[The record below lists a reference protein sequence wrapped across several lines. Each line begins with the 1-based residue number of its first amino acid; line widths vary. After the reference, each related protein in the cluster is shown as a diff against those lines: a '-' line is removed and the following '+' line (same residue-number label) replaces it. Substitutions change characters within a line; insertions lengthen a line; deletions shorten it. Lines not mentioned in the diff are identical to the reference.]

1 VISNVIN
8 NVWGWVAW
16 EPMADVALLWH
27 GVDEVPGDLG
37 RTVVT
42 IGVFDGVHRGH
53 RALIGRA
60 VYAAREANLPCVVVT
75 FDPHPAEVVRA
86 GSHPAMLSTLRHRAE
101 LLHGIGV
108 DGVLVLHFS
117 HAVSRLTAEEF
128 VATVLVDR
136 LHMARVVV
144 GANFRFGHRAL
155 GTVETLR
162 ELGPR
167 HEFTVD
173 AIDLVHD
180 SGVVLSSSYIR
191 QCIAEGDVETAAVV
205 LARPHR
211 VEGLVI
217 HGDHRGREL
226 GFPTANLATP
236 IHAAIP
242 ADGVYAGWLLRSD
255 RTTRFPAAISVGT
268 NPTFEGA
275 ERRVEAYALDRDDL
289 ELYGENVAIDFVARL
304 RGQERFE
311 SVDALIGQMK
321 SDVARTG
328 ELLDAYD

>member
-1 VISNVIN
+1 
-8 NVWGWVAW
+8 
-16 EPMADVALLWH
+16 MKADFALLWH
-27 GVDEVPGDLG
+27 GVDEIPGDLD
-37 RTVVT
+37 RPVVT

-53 RALIGRA
+53 RVLIERA
-60 VYAAREANLPCVVVT
+60 VEAARSAGLPCVVIT

-101 LLHGIGV
+101 LLRGIGV

-117 HAVSRLTAEEF
+117 HALSRLTAEEF
-128 VATVLVDR
+128 VDAVLVNR
-136 LHMARVVV
+136 LHAERVVV

-155 GTVETLR
+155 GTVDTLR
-162 ELGPR
+162 ALGPSR
-167 HEFTVD
+167 GFTVD
-173 AIDLVHD
+173 AVGLVHD

-211 VEGLVI
+211 VEGLVV

-226 GFPTANLATP
+226 GFPTANLVTP
-236 IHAAIP
+236 VAAAIP
-242 ADGVYAGWLLRSD
+242 ADGVYAGWLQRAD

-289 ELYGENVAIDFVARL
+289 ELYGEDVAVDFVARL
-304 RGQERFE
+304 RAQERFE
-311 SVDALIGQMK
+311 SVEALIAQMK
-321 SDVARTG
+321 SDVARARDK
-328 ELLDAYD
+328 LDVDE

>member
-1 VISNVIN
+1 MLRAS
-8 NVWGWVAW
+8 VAW
-16 EPMADVALLWH
+16 RRWLNFALLWH
-27 GVDEVPGDLG
+27 GVDEIPAELDQ
-37 RTVVT
+37 TVVS

-53 RALIGRA
+53 RALIGGA
-60 VYAAREANLPCVVVT
+60 VDAAREANLPCVVIT

-101 LLHGIGV
+101 LLRGIGV

-117 HAVSRLTAEEF
+117 LALSRLTAEEF
-128 VATVLVDR
+128 VDAVLVDR
-136 LHMARVVV
+136 LHTARVVV

-155 GTVETLR
+155 GTADTLR
-162 ELGPR
+162 ELGPSR
-167 HEFTVD
+167 GFTVD
-173 AIDLVHD
+173 AVELVHD

-211 VEGLVI
+211 VEGLVV

-236 IHAAIP
+236 AHAAVP
-242 ADGVYAGWLLRSD
+242 ADGVYAGWLLRAD
-255 RTTRFPAAISVGT
+255 RTTSFPAAISVGT

-289 ELYGENVAIDFVARL
+289 ELYGEDVAVDFVARL
-304 RGQERFE
+304 RGQERFD
-311 SVDALIGQMK
+311 SVEALIAQMK
-321 SDVARTG
+321 SDVARARD
-328 ELLDAYD
+328 LLDAHE